1 MGRRLLVSNRLC
13 IKEVMMKTAVAY
25 TRVSSAEQGR
35 SGLGL
40 EAQEAAIR
48 SFAEREEVQITSW
61 YREIESAKR
70 VSDTLAKRPQLA
82 AALREARNSKVKIF
96 ISRLDRLSRD
106 VHFISGLMREREG
119 VPFVVCEL
127 GLSVDAFT
135 LHLFASLAE
144 KERELISQRTR
155 AALCALKSRGKKL
168 GGPQLPKAR
177 SVHMAR
183 AVMRAQEI
191 KAPLLK
197 GIAAGISLRAM
208 ARRLKNAGC
217 TTSRG
222 SEWTATAVSRA
233 INRLGLKR

>member
-1 MGRRLLVSNRLC
+1 
-13 IKEVMMKTAVAY
+13 MMETAVAY
-25 TRVSSAEQGR
+25 IRVSSAEQGR

-48 SFAEREEVQITSW
+48 RFAEREEIEITSW

-82 AALREARNSKVKIF
+82 AALKEARDSKVKIC

-119 VPFVVCEL
+119 APFICCEL
-127 GLSVDAFT
+127 GLNVDRFT

-155 AALCALKSRGKKL
+155 AALCALKVRGIKL

-183 AVMRAQEI
+183 AVMRAEEI
-191 KAPLLK
+191 KGPLLK
-197 GIAAGISLRAM
+197 GLAAGISLRGI
-208 ARRLKNAGC
+208 ARRLTNAGS

-233 INRLGLKR
+233 INRLGLKRG

>member
-1 MGRRLLVSNRLC
+1 M
-13 IKEVMMKTAVAY
+13 
-25 TRVSSAEQGR
+25 
-35 SGLGL
+35 GL

-48 SFAEREEVQITSW
+48 RFAEREEIQITGW

-70 VSDTLAKRPQLA
+70 VSDTLSKRPQLA
-82 AALREARNSKVKIF
+82 AAALKEARDSKVKIF

-127 GLSVDAFT
+127 GLSVDAFY
-135 LHLFASLAE
+135 AS
-144 KERELISQRTR
+144 SV
-155 AALCALKSRGKKL
+155 CVFSRK
-168 GGPQLPKAR
+168 R
-177 SVHMAR
+177 AR
-183 AVMRAQEI
+183 AYFSKDARGVVRSQGPWQKIRWPSAAESSERAYCPCSSQGGRDQGSTFERYSG
-191 KAPLLK
+191 P
-197 GIAAGISLRAM
+197 GISLRGI
-208 ARRLKNAGC
+208 ARRLTNAGC

>member
-1 MGRRLLVSNRLC
+1 MQWHIHECRAPNR
-13 IKEVMMKTAVAY
+13 A
-25 TRVSSAEQGR
+25 

-48 SFAEREEVQITSW
+48 RFAERENIEIVGW
-61 YREIESAKR
+61 YREVESAKR
-70 VSDTLAKRPQLA
+70 VADTLAKRPQLA
-82 AALREARNSKVKIF
+82 AALTEARNRKVKIF

-106 VHFISGLMREREG
+106 VHFISGLMRERDG

-155 AALCALKSRGKKL
+155 AALGALQARGKKL
-168 GGPQLPKAR
+168 GGPQLTKAR
-177 SVHMAR
+177 SVHVAR
-183 AVMRAQEI
+183 ALTRAEAI
-191 KAPLLK
+191 RIPLLR
-197 GIAAGISLRAM
+197 GISAGVTLRGM
-208 ARRLKNAGC
+208 ARRLTNAGF

-222 SEWTATAVSRA
+222 SSWTATAVSRA
-233 INRLGLKR
+233 IDRLGIKR